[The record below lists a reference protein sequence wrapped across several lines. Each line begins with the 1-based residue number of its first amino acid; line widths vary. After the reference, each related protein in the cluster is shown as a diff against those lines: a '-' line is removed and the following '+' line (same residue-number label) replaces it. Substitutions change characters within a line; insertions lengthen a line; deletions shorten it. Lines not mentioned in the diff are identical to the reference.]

1 MAKSGK
7 TSPAGKTI
15 LIVDDEFGVLEVLE
29 FILSDAGYR
38 VVSALNGQEA
48 LARLEETRPDLAI
61 VDFMMPILDGNGVI
75 KAIRSDERLRD
86 IPIILASALPE
97 ATIKERCDGFN
108 TFLRKPYKTEQLME
122 EISRL
127 VDHSASNSTPEIAR
141 KRPTPRGNKSGR
153 RN

>member
-1 MAKSGK
+1 MEKIKKAGP
-7 TSPAGKTI
+7 TAGKTI

-29 FILSDAGYR
+29 FILSDAGFK

-61 VDFMMPILDGNGVI
+61 VDFMMPILDGSEVI
-75 KAIRSDERLRD
+75 KAIRSDQRLRD

-97 ATIKERCDGFN
+97 KTVRERCDGYT

-122 EISRL
+122 TISKL
-127 VDHSASNSTPEIAR
+127 LDHSSGKAR
-141 KRPTPRGNKSGR
+141 PKIVR
-153 RN
+153 

>member
-1 MAKSGK
+1 MEKIKKAA
-7 TSPAGKTI
+7 PAGKTI

-29 FILSDAGYR
+29 FILSDAGFT

-48 LARLEETRPDLAI
+48 VALLKENSPDLAI

-75 KAIRSDERLRD
+75 QAIRADKRLRK

-97 ATIKERCDGFN
+97 KTIRERCNGYT

-122 EISRL
+122 EISKL
-127 VDHSASNSTPEIAR
+127 LDHA
-141 KRPTPRGNKSGR
+141 KPRVQK
-153 RN
+153 

>member
-1 MAKSGK
+1 MGKSKKVG
-7 TSPAGKTI
+7 PAGKTI

-29 FILSDAGYR
+29 FILIDAGFK

-75 KAIRSDERLRD
+75 KAIRSDNRLRD

-97 ATIKERCDGFN
+97 KTIRERCDGYT
-108 TFLRKPYKTEQLME
+108 TFLRKHYKTEQLLE
-122 EISRL
+122 EIYKLLDRS
-127 VDHSASNSTPEIAR
+127 SSNSFPKIVR
-141 KRPTPRGNKSGR
+141 
-153 RN
+153 

>member
-1 MAKSGK
+1 MGKSKKVG
-7 TSPAGKTI
+7 PAGKTI

-29 FILSDAGYR
+29 FILIDAGFK

-75 KAIRSDERLRD
+75 KAIRSDNRMRD

-97 ATIKERCDGFN
+97 KTIRERCDGYT
-108 TFLRKPYKTEQLME
+108 TFLRKPYKTEQLLE
-122 EISRL
+122 EIYKL
-127 VDHSASNSTPEIAR
+127 LDHSSSNSFPKIVR
-141 KRPTPRGNKSGR
+141 
-153 RN
+153 

>member
-1 MAKSGK
+1 MGKSKKVG
-7 TSPAGKTI
+7 PAGKTI

-29 FILSDAGYR
+29 FILIDAGFK

-75 KAIRSDERLRD
+75 KAIRSDNRLRD

-97 ATIKERCDGFN
+97 KTIRERCDGYT
-108 TFLRKPYKTEQLME
+108 TFLRKPYKTEQLLE
-122 EISRL
+122 EIYKL
-127 VDHSASNSTPEIAR
+127 LDHSSSNSFPKIVR
-141 KRPTPRGNKSGR
+141 
-153 RN
+153 

>member
-1 MAKSGK
+1 MAKSEK
-7 TSPAGKTI
+7 PSPAGKTI

-29 FILSDAGYR
+29 FILSDAGFK

-61 VDFMMPILDGNGVI
+61 VDFMMPILDGSGVI
-75 KAIRSDERLRD
+75 DAIRSDERIQD

-97 ATIKERCDGFN
+97 TTIRERCDGFN

-122 EISRL
+122 EISKL
-127 VDHSASNSTPEIAR
+127 IDHAPTDSTPKLVR
-141 KRPTPRGNKSGR
+141 RQSPGGNKSGR

>member
-1 MAKSGK
+1 MEKSKK
-7 TSPAGKTI
+7 TGPAGKTI

-29 FILSDAGYR
+29 FILSDAGFN

-48 LARLEETRPDLAI
+48 VALLKENRPDLAI

-75 KAIRSDERLRD
+75 QAIRADKRLRK

-97 ATIKERCDGFN
+97 KTIRERCDGYT

-122 EISRL
+122 EISNL
-127 VDHSASNSTPEIAR
+127 LDQHSNPRVR
-141 KRPTPRGNKSGR
+141 K
-153 RN
+153 